1 MTGSKQLA
9 NILKSIPKSIHTRS
23 KSVTQNTLTGSA
35 QNNEN
40 NEELVVIVKGIIKEE
55 FKEHERKINEEFK
68 EHEKKI
74 NEMLKSQLENT
85 NKRLEKISK
94 EVLEITKSLEFTQG
108 QLNDEIAIVK
118 NDISQIKADIR
129 EIEDDLLDL
138 YDVSNKLVEMEDGSW
153 RNNLCFGGLVENPK
167 ETWEECERKVQ
178 EVISNHLEI
187 EHDVEIERCHHMEK
201 RKGNRPRTI
210 VCNFLRF
217 KDMQKILQNAKKLKD
232 AGIYVYEDFSNET
245 MEVRK
250 SLWEKVLEY
259 RRQGKYASLNYRKI
273 VVRDNS

>member
-9 NILKSIPKSIHTRS
+9 NKLKSTPKSIHTRS
-23 KSVTQNTLTGSA
+23 KSVTQNTPTGSA

-40 NEELVVIVKGIIKEE
+40 NEELVVIIKGIIKEE

-85 NKRLEKISK
+85 NGRLQKIST

-118 NDISQIKADIR
+118 NDISQIKADMR
-129 EIEDDLLDL
+129 EMENDLLDP
-138 YDVSNKLVEMEDGSW
+138 YDVSNKLVEMEDRSR
-153 RNNLCFGGLVENPK
+153 RNNLRFDGLVENSK

-178 EVISNHLEI
+178 EVISNRLEI
-187 EHDVEIERCHHMEK
+187 EHDVEIKRCHRMGK

-217 KDMQKILQNAKKLKD
+217 KDKQKILQNAKKLKD
-232 AGIYVYEDFSNET
+232 TGIYVYEDFSNET

-250 SLWEKVLEY
+250 SLWEKVLGIAD
-259 RRQGKYASLNYRKI
+259 RASMHF
-273 VVRDNS
+273 

>member
-23 KSVTQNTLTGSA
+23 KSVTQNTLTGST

-40 NEELVVIVKGIIKEE
+40 NEEIVVIVKGIIKEE
-55 FKEHERKINEEFK
+55 FKEHERKISQDFE

-74 NEMLKSQLENT
+74 NKMLKSQLEIT

-138 YDVSNKLVEMEDGSW
+138 YDVSNKLVEMEDESW

-167 ETWEECERKVQ
+167 ETWEECERKMQ
-178 EVISNHLEI
+178 EVISNHLEV
-187 EHDVEIERCHHMEK
+187 EHDLEIERCHHMEK
-201 RKGNRPRTI
+201 RKGNRPHTI

-259 RRQGKYASLNYRKI
+259 RRQGKYASLNYRKT